1 MSKPIQDMS
10 EPKYSSEYE
19 QTKAKAPRILA
30 EMVQMLLTWRKMG
43 FHVPRGV
50 KNIFEFTWEDLLVL
64 MPRKSFTGL
73 YCPVVKFVSPDEE
86 NFSPTCTPRA
96 PKFGPTPSG
105 MAPNFM
111 TPSLENQQMLL
122 KFQQRSVH
130 LLSELLKMKMKIM
143 IDAVAG
149 PSAEEIARRFL
160 ETGQQLSPKNQEEA
174 AEFLTKDPR
183 KKGGRGAVAVVPAI
197 PISST
202 TQLIQQVSFSC
213 LCFSLAFKESKPR
226 KDFGKGGSSQ
236 DSNYDERLDPC
247 PQAREKL
254 REICKR
260 IEQEKA
266 AFVAKGH
273 TRPLIVRHYVPLL
286 RSPSMALKRFP
297 SGQQLIE
304 RKSTK
309 GKKFHFA
316 FPDGSSFMFYPSG
329 HVAVCQFPVC
339 CLGKTITL
347 LFHTDQTLLGT
358 FLSHG
363 QSCVSYSFHA
373 SCSVALLMDQEG
385 GSVRDKDGYLT
396 HRWSWYS
403 KNQIL
408 QSLEFQ
414 ITDHLKLKVLGQY
427 SMMLSF
433 TSLSETLNLSL
444 SRVGCPHRHKAEKR
458 LLTNPGESENK
469 EIRWNKVLG
478 EIKRRFEKTVRQFI
492 NGVLIASGICCIEYP
507 FGVRPKQVRFSLK
520 VTPQAWERRLKEE
533 SNAIMAD
540 SKWKSLKPGG
550 VRTPLPES
558 MISYKPFKEQ
568 PKLPPQGLF
577 RPKTGTA
584 GETQLVPDTWA
595 TCPAD
600 CPIVLRKVL
609 AKEDN
614 VLCCKCVVK
623 IPLITDFE
631 FEKFITAQ
639 RDPQQVLVI
648 CVVSSQNHSYSPFFE
663 WSLEKL
669 YIQMQHGRPSPCVQ
683 SKHDPY
689 RFLKYDL
696 DCPMNKNPPLL
707 VEKHAVSP
715 GMVVMYAGGKLL
727 FGGCVFNGYSYSKR
741 DLLKQINQARL
752 DCKTG
757 LFLPQSF
764 KFSTNVSFWT
774 EFILH
779 RTSPLPL
786 LKLQ

>member
-226 KDFGKGGSSQ
+226 KDF
-236 DSNYDERLDPC
+236 
-247 PQAREKL
+247 
-254 REICKR
+254 
-260 IEQEKA
+260 
-266 AFVAKGH
+266 
-273 TRPLIVRHYVPLL
+273 
-286 RSPSMALKRFP
+286 
-297 SGQQLIE
+297 
-304 RKSTK
+304 
-309 GKKFHFA
+309 
-316 FPDGSSFMFYPSG
+316 
-329 HVAVCQFPVC
+329 
-339 CLGKTITL
+339 
-347 LFHTDQTLLGT
+347 GT

-764 KFSTNVSFWT
+764 KFS
-774 EFILH
+774 
-779 RTSPLPL
+779 SPPTAEITM
-786 LKLQ
+786 KPTIIIVQSASPRKEESSVTVMKEEEEEVVAVVEQKKPKRGSSARKKQKK